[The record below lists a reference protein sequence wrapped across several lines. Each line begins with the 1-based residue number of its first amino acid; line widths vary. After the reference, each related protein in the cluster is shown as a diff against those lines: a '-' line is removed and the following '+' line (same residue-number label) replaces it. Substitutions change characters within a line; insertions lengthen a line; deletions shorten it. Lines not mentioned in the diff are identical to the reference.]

1 MSKGSSLAPLG
12 LFLTTLM
19 YFVQAFVLCSMVD
32 FTGNIMYWIGI
43 AVYVIIFL
51 VALLVHT
58 AYLNG
63 HAKSDKDD
71 KKVWMIWCLYMV
83 IFSISVGLIFFKGA
97 VKLKQSDWFGPNLLK
112 SVLCITPGLLV
123 LLPQLVFSRSFGQ
136 VLLTVSISAALNI
149 FDGIEMLEII
159 LMQHERK
166 DFKLNDTAEYLI
178 IIFVCMSFV
187 VTSFCLG
194 RTKLVRRYEIVSRS
208 DSLTQWCKVIEILLN
223 ISFLVLRIFVWV
235 NSGYEASKFIAKN
248 VISLLV
254 LAHEYFDANS
264 PYHLVD
270 DLNS

>member
-1 MSKGSSLAPLG
+1 MVYLCPEALSSSEDNHQGRTVDILREQLFVNLVLQNLLTMSKGSSLAPLG

-166 DFKLNDTAEYLI
+166 DFKLNDTAEYLYT
-178 IIFVCMSFV
+178 FSYV
-187 VTSFCLG
+187 
-194 RTKLVRRYEIVSRS
+194 
-208 DSLTQWCKVIEILLN
+208 
-223 ISFLVLRIFVWV
+223 
-235 NSGYEASKFIAKN
+235 
-248 VISLLV
+248 
-254 LAHEYFDANS
+254 
-264 PYHLVD
+264 
-270 DLNS
+270 